1 MSRQVIASPMEPIK
15 NKRKRW
21 NGKKLALTLGGWGI
35 GLLFFAPYGYMILT
49 ALKPLTEVSA
59 IPTTYLPKSWALSN
73 FTQVWKEI
81 PLANYLKS
89 SFIIS
94 ISATLIVITISIPAA
109 YYVARNNFKG
119 KSLFLFLVL
128 VTQMFSPTALVIGI
142 FREIVKFKLVDT
154 YLALILIYS
163 AFNLAFS
170 IWILSS
176 FFRSIPAEIEEAA
189 FIDGCGRLKTL
200 IKVVLPLALPGIVT
214 AFIFT
219 FIAAWN
225 EFVIALTLT
234 SSPEREPLTVGLTSL
249 IGQYQVQWNYL
260 FAGSLIAI
268 VPVVIL
274 FALIEKWLIGG
285 LTAGSVK

>member
-1 MSRQVIASPMEPIK
+1 MSTQVLPK
-15 NKRKRW
+15 RRKRFT
-21 NGKKLALTLGGWGI
+21 GKKVTLTISAWTM
-35 GLLFFAPYGYMILT
+35 GLLFFAPYLQMILT
-49 ALKPLTEVSA
+49 ALKSQEEITA
-59 IPTTYLPKSWALSN
+59 IPSTYLPQKWAFDN
-73 FTQVWKEI
+73 FIGVWKEI
-81 PLANYLKS
+81 PLATYLKS

-94 ISATLIVITISIPAA
+94 ICATLIVIVIAIPAA
-109 YYVARNNFKG
+109 YYVARNNFRG
-119 KSLFLFLVL
+119 KKAFLLLVL
-128 VTQMFSPTALVIGI
+128 VTQMFAPTALVVGI
-142 FREIVKFKLVDT
+142 FREIVAFKLVDT
-154 YLALILIYS
+154 YLALILVYA
-163 AFNLAFS
+163 AFNMAFS

-176 FFRSIPAEIEEAA
+176 FFASIPKEVEEAA
-189 FIDGCGRLKTL
+189 WIDGCSRFTTL
-200 IKVVLPLALPGIVT
+200 TRIVLPLALPGLVT

-219 FIAAWN
+219 FIAAWT

-274 FALIEKWLIGG
+274 FAMIEKWLVGG

>member
-1 MSRQVIASPMEPIK
+1 MSTQVLP
-15 NKRKRW
+15 KRHKRFT
-21 NGKKLALTLGGWGI
+21 GKKVTLTISAWTM
-35 GLLFFAPYGYMILT
+35 GLLFFAPYLQMILT
-49 ALKPLTEVSA
+49 ALKSQEEITA
-59 IPTTYLPKSWALSN
+59 IPATYLPKKWAFDN
-73 FTQVWKEI
+73 FIGVWKEI
-81 PLANYLKS
+81 PLATYLKS

-94 ISATLIVITISIPAA
+94 ICATLIVIVIAIPAA
-109 YYVARNNFKG
+109 YYVARNNFRG
-119 KSLFLFLVL
+119 KKLFLLLVL
-128 VTQMFSPTALVIGI
+128 ITQMFAPTALVVGI
-142 FREIVKFKLVDT
+142 FREIVAFKLVDT
-154 YLALILIYS
+154 YLALILIYA
-163 AFNLAFS
+163 AFNMAFS

-176 FFRSIPAEIEEAA
+176 FFASIPKEVEEAA
-189 FIDGCGRLKTL
+189 WIDGCSRFTTL
-200 IKVVLPLALPGIVT
+200 TRIVLPLALPGLVT

-274 FALIEKWLIGG
+274 FAMIEKWLVGG

>member
-1 MSRQVIASPMEPIK
+1 M
-15 NKRKRW
+15 
-21 NGKKLALTLGGWGI
+21 L
-35 GLLFFAPYGYMILT
+35 LT
-49 ALKPLTEVSA
+49 ALKSKEEITA
-59 IPTTYLPKSWALSN
+59 IPATYLPKKWAFEN
-73 FTQVWKEI
+73 FIGVWKEI
-81 PLANYLKS
+81 PLLGFIKS

-94 ISATLIVITISIPAA
+94 ISATVIVILIAIPAA
-109 YYVARNNFKG
+109 YYVARNDFRG
-119 KSLFLFLVL
+119 KKAFLLLVL
-128 VTQMFSPTALVIGI
+128 VTQMFAPTALVVGI
-142 FREIVKFKLVDT
+142 FREIVALNLVDT
-154 YLALILIYS
+154 YLALILIYA
-163 AFNLAFS
+163 AFNMAFS

-176 FFRSIPAEIEEAA
+176 FFRSIPKEIEEAA
-189 FIDGCGRLKTL
+189 WIDGCSRFTTL
-200 IKVVLPLALPGIVT
+200 TRIVLPLALPGLVT

-274 FALIEKWLIGG
+274 FASIEKWLVGG

>member
-1 MSRQVIASPMEPIK
+1 MKTQVDRALVQR
-15 NKRKRW
+15 KRKQIT
-21 NGKKLALTLGGWGI
+21 GKTVSLAISGWILALV
-35 GLLFFAPYGYMILT
+35 FALPYMYMLIT
-49 ALKPLTEVSA
+49 ALKPLDEVLT
-59 IPTTYLPKSWALSN
+59 IPTTYVPTTWAWNN
-73 FTQVWKEI
+73 FTGVWSEI
-81 PLANYLKS
+81 PLANFIKS
-89 SFIIS
+89 SLIIS
-94 ISATLIVITISIPAA
+94 LSTTLIVIAIAVPAA
-109 YYVARNNFKG
+109 YYAARHNFRG
-119 KSLFLFLVL
+119 KTLFLLLVL
-128 VTQMFSPTALVIGI
+128 TTQMFSPTSLVIGI
-142 FREIVKFKLVDT
+142 FREIVNFGLVDT
-154 YLALILIYS
+154 YLSLILVYS

-170 IWILSS
+170 IWILTS
-176 FFRSIPAEIEEAA
+176 FFKSIPIEVEEAA
-189 FIDGCGRLKTL
+189 SIDGCGRIGILTR
-200 IKVVLPLALPGIVT
+200 VVLPLAVPGIVT

-274 FALIEKWLIGG
+274 FISIEKWLVGG

>member
-1 MSRQVIASPMEPIK
+1 MSTAVIGSQI
-15 NKRKRW
+15 KRKNW
-21 NGKKLALTLGGWGI
+21 TSKKIALTVAGWGL
-35 GLLFFAPYGYMILT
+35 GLVFFAPYGYMFLT
-49 ALKPLTEVSA
+49 ALKPLNEVSA
-59 IPTTYLPKSWALSN
+59 IPTTYTPNTWAWNN
-73 FTQVWKEI
+73 FTEVWKAI
-81 PLANYLKS
+81 PLGTYLKS

-94 ISATLIVITISIPAA
+94 LSATLIVIVISIPAA
-109 YYVARNNFKG
+109 YYTARNNFKG
-119 KSLFLFLVL
+119 KTFFLFLVL

-142 FREIVKFKLVDT
+142 FREIVKFNLVDT

-163 AFNLAFS
+163 AFNMAFS

-176 FFRSIPAEIEEAA
+176 FFRSIPTEIEEAA
-189 FIDGCGRLKTL
+189 FIDGCGRVKTL
-200 IKVVLPLALPGIVT
+200 TKVVLPLALPGIVT

>member
-1 MSRQVIASPMEPIK
+1 MSLAISAR
-15 NKRKRW
+15 RK
-21 NGKKLALTLGGWGI
+21 GKKWTGKKVSLTISGWILGLI
-35 GLLFFAPYGYMILT
+35 FFAPYLHMIFT

-59 IPTTYLPKSWALSN
+59 IPTTYVPKTWAWSN
-73 FTQVWKEI
+73 FIGVWKEI
-81 PLANYLKS
+81 PLATFLKS

-94 ISATLIVITISIPAA
+94 ISATIIVILVSVPAA
-109 YYVARNNFKG
+109 YYSARNNFRG
-119 KSLFLFLVL
+119 KTFFLFLVL
-128 VTQMFSPTALVIGI
+128 TTQMFSPTALVVGI

-163 AFNLAFS
+163 AFNMAFS

-176 FFRSIPAEIEEAA
+176 FFKSIPAEIEEAA
-189 FIDGCGRLKTL
+189 FIDGCGRFKTL
-200 IKVVLPLALPGIVT
+200 VKVVLPLALPGIVT

-274 FALIEKWLIGG
+274 FALIEKWLVGG

>member
-1 MSRQVIASPMEPIK
+1 MSTLVVP
-15 NKRKRW
+15 KRHKRFT
-21 NGKKLALTLGGWGI
+21 GKKVTLTLSAWTMGF
-35 GLLFFAPYGYMILT
+35 LFFAPYLQMLLT
-49 ALKPLTEVSA
+49 ALKPKEEITA
-59 IPTTYLPKSWALSN
+59 IPATYLPKKWAFDN
-73 FTQVWKEI
+73 FIGVWKEI
-81 PLANYLKS
+81 PLLGFIKS

-94 ISATLIVITISIPAA
+94 ISATIIVILIAVPAA
-109 YYVARNNFKG
+109 YYVARNNFQG
-119 KSLFLFLVL
+119 KKLFLLLVL
-128 VTQMFSPTALVIGI
+128 ITQMFAPTALVVGI
-142 FREIVKFKLVDT
+142 FREIVKLNLVDT
-154 YLALILIYS
+154 HLALILVYA
-163 AFNLAFS
+163 AFNMAFS

-176 FFRSIPAEIEEAA
+176 FFGSIPKEIEEAA
-189 FIDGCGRLKTL
+189 WIDGCNRFTTL
-200 IKVVLPLALPGIVT
+200 TRIVLPLALPGLVT

-268 VPVVIL
+268 VPVVVL
-274 FALIEKWLIGG
+274 FALIEKWLVGG

>member
-1 MSRQVIASPMEPIK
+1 MTSIVVP
-15 NKRKRW
+15 RKRNW
-21 NGKKLALTLGGWGI
+21 TGKKVTLTISGWILGLI
-35 GLLFFAPYGYMILT
+35 FFAPYGHMFLT
-49 ALKPLTEVSA
+49 ALKPLDEVSA
-59 IPTTYLPKSWALSN
+59 IPTSYAPKTWAWNN
-73 FTQVWKEI
+73 FVGVWKEI
-81 PLANYLKS
+81 PLATYIES

-94 ISATLIVITISIPAA
+94 LSATLIVILVAVPAA
-109 YYVARNNFKG
+109 YYTARNNFRG
-119 KSLFLFLVL
+119 KKLFLFLVL
-128 VTQMFSPTALVIGI
+128 TTQMFSPTALVVGI
-142 FREIVKFKLVDT
+142 FREIVKFRLVDT

-163 AFNLAFS
+163 AFNMAFS

-176 FFRSIPAEIEEAA
+176 FFKSIPAEIEEAA
-189 FIDGCGRLKTL
+189 FIDGCSRFKTL
-200 IKVVLPLALPGIVT
+200 IRVVLPLALPGLVT

-234 SSPEREPLTVGLTSL
+234 SSPEHEPLTVGLTSL

-274 FALIEKWLIGG
+274 FALIEKWLVGG

>member
-1 MSRQVIASPMEPIK
+1 MTALVVP
-15 NKRKRW
+15 KRHKRFT
-21 NGKKLALTLGGWGI
+21 GKKVTLTISAWTMGF
-35 GLLFFAPYGYMILT
+35 LFFAPYLQMLLT
-49 ALKPLTEVSA
+49 ALKSKEEITA
-59 IPTTYLPKSWALSN
+59 IPSTYLPKKWSFDN
-73 FTQVWKEI
+73 FIGVWSEI
-81 PLANYLKS
+81 PLAGFIKS

-94 ISATLIVITISIPAA
+94 FSATVIVIIIAVPAA
-109 YYVARNNFKG
+109 YYVARNEFRG
-119 KSLFLFLVL
+119 KKSFLLLVL
-128 VTQMFSPTALVIGI
+128 VTQMFAPTALVVGI
-142 FREIVKFKLVDT
+142 FREIVKFNLVDT

-176 FFRSIPAEIEEAA
+176 FFASIPREIEEAA
-189 FIDGCGRLKTL
+189 SIDGCNQFMTL
-200 IKVVLPLALPGIVT
+200 TKIALPLALPGLVT

-234 SSPEREPLTVGLTSL
+234 SSAEREPLTVGLTSL

-274 FALIEKWLIGG
+274 FALIEKWLVGG

>member
-1 MSRQVIASPMEPIK
+1 MERSYEMKTSIRK
-15 NKRKRW
+15 KRLT
-21 NGKKLALTLGGWGI
+21 GKSVTLMISGWALALV
-35 GLLFFAPYGYMILT
+35 FALPYIHMLIT
-49 ALKPLTEVSA
+49 ALKPLDEVLA
-59 IPTTYLPKSWALSN
+59 IPTTYTPTTWAWDN
-73 FTQVWKEI
+73 FTGVWKEI
-81 PLANYLKS
+81 PLATFIKS
-89 SFIIS
+89 SLIIS
-94 ISATLIVITISIPAA
+94 LVATIIVISIAIPAA
-109 YYVARNNFKG
+109 YYAARNQFRG
-119 KSLFLFLVL
+119 RSLFLLLVL
-128 VTQMFSPTALVIGI
+128 TTQMFSPTSLVVGI

-154 YLALILIYS
+154 YLSLILIYS

-176 FFRSIPAEIEEAA
+176 FFKSIPLEIEEAA
-189 FIDGCGRLKTL
+189 AIDGCGRIKTL
-200 IKVVLPLALPGIVT
+200 FKVVLPLALPGIVT

-249 IGQYQVQWNYL
+249 IGQYQVQWNFL

-274 FALIEKWLIGG
+274 FISIEKWLVGG

>member
-1 MSRQVIASPMEPIK
+1 M
-15 NKRKRW
+15 
-21 NGKKLALTLGGWGI
+21 GF
-35 GLLFFAPYGYMILT
+35 LFFAPYLQMLLT
-49 ALKPLTEVSA
+49 ALKSKEEITA
-59 IPTTYLPKSWALSN
+59 IPATYLPKDWAFEN
-73 FTQVWKEI
+73 FIGVWKEI
-81 PLANYLKS
+81 PLLGFIKS

-94 ISATLIVITISIPAA
+94 ISATVIVILIAIPAA
-109 YYVARNNFKG
+109 YYVARNDFRG
-119 KSLFLFLVL
+119 KKPFLLLVL
-128 VTQMFSPTALVIGI
+128 VTQMFAPTALVVGI
-142 FREIVKFKLVDT
+142 FREIVALNLVDT
-154 YLALILIYS
+154 YLALILIYA
-163 AFNLAFS
+163 AFNMAFS

-176 FFRSIPAEIEEAA
+176 FFRSIPKEIEEAA
-189 FIDGCGRLKTL
+189 WIDGCSRFTTL
-200 IKVVLPLALPGIVT
+200 TRIVLPLALPGLVT

-274 FALIEKWLIGG
+274 FASIEKWLVGG